1 MAQVNL
7 DSRNTRIVEMVLPD
21 VAAEEEEE
29 EEEGALVRSVSRVPQ
44 KVKEVKQTR
53 TRRWQVSHLLRAQDL
68 GRKLESKFRGT
79 WLSGLWL
86 TQAASGGDG
95 DETIRVLGRAAAV
108 VAGLSGEAEKRQLKH
123 RGMVLRELLTT

>member
-29 EEEGALVRSVSRVPQ
+29 EEDSALVRSVSRVPQ

-53 TRRWQVSHLLRAQDL
+53 TRRWQVSHLLRAQDP
-68 GRKLESKFRGT
+68 
-79 WLSGLWL
+79 GLNWSRNSL
-86 TQAASGGDG
+86 ADWALVD
-95 DETIRVLGRAAAV
+95 
-108 VAGLSGEAEKRQLKH
+108 AGCKR
-123 RGMVLRELLTT
+123 R

>member
-29 EEEGALVRSVSRVPQ
+29 EDSALVRSVSRVPQ

-53 TRRWQVSHLLRAQDL
+53 TRRWQVSHLLRAQD
-68 GRKLESKFRGT
+68 FRGT
-79 WLSGLWL
+79 WLSGL
-86 TQAASGGDG
+86 
-95 DETIRVLGRAAAV
+95 
-108 VAGLSGEAEKRQLKH
+108 
-123 RGMVLRELLTT
+123 

>member
-29 EEEGALVRSVSRVPQ
+29 EEESALVRSVSRVPQ

-53 TRRWQVSHLLRAQDL
+53 TRRWQVSHLLRAQD
-68 GRKLESKFRGT
+68 FRGT
-79 WLSGLWL
+79 WLSGL
-86 TQAASGGDG
+86 
-95 DETIRVLGRAAAV
+95 
-108 VAGLSGEAEKRQLKH
+108 
-123 RGMVLRELLTT
+123 

>member
-21 VAAEEEEE
+21 VAAEEEE

-53 TRRWQVSHLLRAQDL
+53 TRRWQVSHLLRAQD
-68 GRKLESKFRGT
+68 FRGT
-79 WLSGLWL
+79 WLSGL
-86 TQAASGGDG
+86 
-95 DETIRVLGRAAAV
+95 
-108 VAGLSGEAEKRQLKH
+108 
-123 RGMVLRELLTT
+123 

>member
-29 EEEGALVRSVSRVPQ
+29 EESALVRSVSRVPQ

-53 TRRWQVSHLLRAQDL
+53 TRRWQVSHLLRAQ
-68 GRKLESKFRGT
+68 EFRGT
-79 WLSGLWL
+79 WLSGL
-86 TQAASGGDG
+86 
-95 DETIRVLGRAAAV
+95 
-108 VAGLSGEAEKRQLKH
+108 
-123 RGMVLRELLTT
+123 

>member
-29 EEEGALVRSVSRVPQ
+29 EESVLVRSVSRVPQ

-53 TRRWQVSHLLRAQDL
+53 TRRWQVSHLLRAQD
-68 GRKLESKFRGT
+68 FRGT
-79 WLSGLWL
+79 WLSGL
-86 TQAASGGDG
+86 
-95 DETIRVLGRAAAV
+95 
-108 VAGLSGEAEKRQLKH
+108 
-123 RGMVLRELLTT
+123 

>member
-21 VAAEEEEE
+21 VAAEEEE

-53 TRRWQVSHLLRAQDL
+53 TRRWQVSHLLRAQDPGL
-68 GRKLESKFRGT
+68 KLESKFRGT
-79 WLSGLWL
+79 WLSGL
-86 TQAASGGDG
+86 
-95 DETIRVLGRAAAV
+95 
-108 VAGLSGEAEKRQLKH
+108 
-123 RGMVLRELLTT
+123 

>member
-29 EEEGALVRSVSRVPQ
+29 EESALVRSVSRVPQ

-53 TRRWQVSHLLRAQDL
+53 TRRWQVSHLLRAQDV
-68 GRKLESKFRGT
+68 RGT
-79 WLSGLWL
+79 WLSRL
-86 TQAASGGDG
+86 
-95 DETIRVLGRAAAV
+95 
-108 VAGLSGEAEKRQLKH
+108 
-123 RGMVLRELLTT
+123 

>member
-29 EEEGALVRSVSRVPQ
+29 EEEEDSALVRSVSRVPQ

-53 TRRWQVSHLLRAQDL
+53 TRRWQVSHLLRAQDP
-68 GRKLESKFRGT
+68 
-79 WLSGLWL
+79 GLNW
-86 TQAASGGDG
+86 S
-95 DETIRVLGRAAAV
+95 RN
-108 VAGLSGEAEKRQLKH
+108 SEAH
-123 RGMVLRELLTT
+123 C